1 MHPGLVFE
9 SWLVFLTIRKVVERY
24 RTGVD
29 LDGLNIKVSLFTI
42 ITRDK

>member
-1 MHPGLVFE
+1 MRLGLVLE
-9 SWLVFLTIRKVVERY
+9 SWLVFLTIRKVIERY

-42 ITRDK
+42 IARDK